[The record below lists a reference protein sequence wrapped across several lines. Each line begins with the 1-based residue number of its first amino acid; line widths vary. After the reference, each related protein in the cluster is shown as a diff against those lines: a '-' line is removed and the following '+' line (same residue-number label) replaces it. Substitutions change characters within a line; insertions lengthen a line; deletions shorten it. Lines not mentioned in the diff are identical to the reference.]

1 MTNSC
6 PPPKKIRQKSLFAV
20 FDRSKLPVVHVVQPG
35 SRTGGEVWVPAAAA
49 GGEVRA
55 GAVGGAAQGSY
66 GRVDPRPPTLRH
78 DGNARVRVDQAGDEV
93 LVSGHGLERARR
105 LGSVG
110 AVGADVVELVLG
122 GDGAVLQG
130 EGAVVG
136 PHLAAAHG
144 RRGLAEAAVDAV
156 GETQV

>member
-6 PPPKKIRQKSLFAV
+6 PKKKSIKSLFFAV

-35 SRTGGEVWVPAAAA
+35 SRTGGKVWVPAAAA

-66 GRVDPRPPTLRH
+66 GGVDPRPPALRH
-78 DGNARVRVDQAGDEV
+78 DGNARVRVDQAGDEI

-105 LGSVG
+105 LSSVG

-130 EGAVVG
+130 EGAMVG

-144 RRGLAEAAVDAV
+144 WRGLDEAAVDAV
-156 GETQV
+156 SETQV